1 MHTRSVFLFMGEPV
15 CVCGPESEIK
25 WLWLNCSA
33 SVAHFIMRGGHSVM
47 AEAATTSK
55 ISYKNTIPARP
66 LLVLRA
72 KVAKIALWTL
82 VLLKYSLS
90 AQRRLVSIA

>member
-1 MHTRSVFLFMGEPV
+1 
-15 CVCGPESEIK
+15 
-25 WLWLNCSA
+25 
-33 SVAHFIMRGGHSVM
+33 M

-55 ISYKNTIPARP
+55 ISYKNTIPGRP

-90 AQRRLVSIA
+90 AQRCLVSIA

>member
-1 MHTRSVFLFMGEPV
+1 V
-15 CVCGPESEIK
+15 
-25 WLWLNCSA
+25 
-33 SVAHFIMRGGHSVM
+33 

-55 ISYKNTIPARP
+55 ISYKNTISARP
-66 LLVLRA
+66 LPVLRA

-90 AQRRLVSIA
+90 ARSDVWSQ